1 MEKTV
6 TTPDGQKRIEVDEEY
21 ITNSIYNPDDEIVA
35 GYNKGLMQSYR
46 DILNESDIQIITDY
60 LKTLAG
66 E

>member
-1 MEKTV
+1 
-6 TTPDGQKRIEVDEEY
+6 
-21 ITNSIYNPDDEIVA
+21 
-35 GYNKGLMQSYR
+35 MQSYR